1 MARTL
6 EAQHKRERDYYLRK
20 TDKLDGKPV
29 SEMQKD
35 FRKHEKEYFE
45 KIEKRKNAARAKA
58 KSTAKDEAKLAP
70 VSTAVTFGVIDEVKP
85 TIPSTENL
93 AQNANTAQ
101 TDNKEAAKTDSKS
114 DKDDDAKTKDSK
126 SS

>member
-6 EAQHKRERDYYLRK
+6 ENQHKRERDYYLGK

-29 SEMQKD
+29 ADLKKD
-35 FRKHEKEYFE
+35 FKKYEKEYFE
-45 KIEKRKNAARAKA
+45 KIDKSKESARAKA
-58 KSTAKDEAKLAP
+58 KSTAKDEAKLQP

-101 TDNKEAAKTDSKS
+101 TDSKEAAKTDSKS
-114 DKDDDAKTKDSK
+114 EKDEGDKTKDSK